1 MVLVGG
7 KAILPP
13 DRRDP
18 DEPEPSRGTP
28 SLMDTYNKKKGPIK
42 HDLHQNMMTD
52 IAHASHHLDF
62 LRTAEETNSL
72 PLGLVVEPRMMLVFA
87 DKSTADEW
95 KEQTKRN
102 TLGYMK
108 VAIYMRHYEKL
119 LFYQLSNREIDILSK
134 GLSYIPYNPLTNYV
148 RDSDFTDFVRKLR
161 LRYTYG
167 HIPPSD
173 PFKLQTKRTPGPT
186 DYKPL
191 ETIIDRIALTYS
203 QIKPT
208 HRSA

>member
-42 HDLHQNMMTD
+42 HDPRIKNMMTD

-72 PLGLVVEPRMMLVFA
+72 PRGLVVEPRMMLVFA
-87 DKSTADEW
+87 DKSRRME
-95 KEQTKRN
+95 ERNQT
-102 TLGYMK
+102 
-108 VAIYMRHYEKL
+108 
-119 LFYQLSNREIDILSK
+119 
-134 GLSYIPYNPLTNYV
+134 
-148 RDSDFTDFVRKLR
+148 
-161 LRYTYG
+161 
-167 HIPPSD
+167 
-173 PFKLQTKRTPGPT
+173 
-186 DYKPL
+186 
-191 ETIIDRIALTYS
+191 
-203 QIKPT
+203 
-208 HRSA
+208 